1 MRILVTSDWHL
12 DAHTLGVPRR
22 PELLRYLDLV
32 AQAADIEEVNVVIFA
47 GDACDPGHMLQSQY
61 AADIIEAFRRLGKNR
76 TLVAIAGNHDVVEV
90 AGPLTTLA
98 PARVAFADD
107 PHKHILELPEVVA
120 FPGHQVALLALPYV
134 ARSQV
139 EAGSPLFVDVLDQ
152 AFSAAAMRKGAGFK
166 LVVIG
171 HMTVPGAKLGSETV
185 ELSRGRDLDLP
196 LERIAALQP
205 DLVVNGHYHKPQVV
219 QVNGVKVV
227 IPGSPASFSTDDAA
241 QGKGYT
247 IAEI

>member
-1 MRILVTSDWHL
+1 MRILFTSDWHL

-32 AQAADIEEVNVVIFA
+32 SQAAEVEAVNAVVFA

-61 AADIIEAFRRLGKNR
+61 AADIIGAFRRLGKNR

-90 AGPLTTLA
+90 AGPLTTLT
-98 PARVAFADD
+98 PARVAFDDD
-107 PHKHILELPEVVA
+107 PHKHILELPGVVT
-120 FPGHQVALLALPYV
+120 FTGHHVALLALPYV

-139 EAGSPLFVDVLDQ
+139 DAGAPLFVDVLDQ
-152 AFSAAAMRKGAGFK
+152 AFGTATMLKKAGVK
-166 LVVIG
+166 LIVVG

-196 LERIAALQP
+196 LERIAALHP

-219 QVNGVKVV
+219 QVNGVQVV

-247 IAEI
+247 VAEI

>member
-1 MRILVTSDWHL
+1 MRVLFTSDWHL

-22 PELLRYLDLV
+22 PELLRYLDV
-32 AQAADIEEVNVVIFA
+32 VQQAAAVEEVDVVAFA

-61 AADIIEAFRRLGKNR
+61 AADIIDAFRKLGATR

-90 AGPLTTLA
+90 AGPLTTLT
-98 PARVAFADD
+98 PARVAFENDGN
-107 PHKHILELPEVVA
+107 KHIFELPGTVA
-120 FPGHQVALLALPYV
+120 FPDHRVVFLALPYV

-139 EAGSPLFVDVLDQ
+139 EAAQPLFVDLLDQ
-152 AFSAAAMRKGAGFK
+152 AFSAAAMRKKANYK
-166 LVVIG
+166 LVVMG

-219 QVNGVKVV
+219 QVGGVNVV